1 MKNFSHPPPWFD
13 PAVGNMDFAHFF
25 RFFTFCSFFERF
37 LDIFCGFSWFLAR
50 IFTFFHFFARNFNF
64 FQFFSTFFNYF
75 FDFFNYFFDFFQSFF
90 QLFLFFDFFQGIGKF
105 FRRTI
110 RPRGQFFRN
119 NSSLRTIIPFFAVR
133 MHICMT
139 NCHQLNRAQRIPFCK
154 RTL

>member
-1 MKNFSHPPPWFD
+1 LKNFSHPPGSIPPSAIWILLIFSVFSLFTHFLSVFSTFGWFF
-13 PAVGNMDFAHFF
+13 VVFSAHFHLF
-25 RFFTFCSFFERF
+25 SFFRAKF
-37 LDIFCGFSWFLAR
+37 QIF
-50 IFTFFHFFARNFNF
+50 FNF
-64 FQFFSTFFNYF
+64 SRLFSIIFSTFSIIFSTFFNH
-75 FDFFNYFFDFFQSFF
+75 FFNFFYF
-90 QLFLFFDFFQGIGKF
+90 LTFFQGIGKF

-139 NCHQLNRAQRIPFCK
+139 NCHQLNRTQRIPFYK